1 MIRAPISLVVV
12 VWRHSCVRGCGP
24 LGSYSRAH
32 VTCRFCCVAPICPWR
47 ILIGSLPVA
56 TRLARAGEVRQDLM
70 LGRLLPVGRRVMGPS
85 ELAQVAPQEQGDGRR
100 VGHRR

>member
-32 VTCRFCCVAPICPWR
+32 VTCRFCYVASICPWR

-70 LGRLLPVGRRVMGPS
+70 LGRLLPFGLFGMSFGVLIVLR
-85 ELAQVAPQEQGDGRR
+85 
-100 VGHRR
+100 